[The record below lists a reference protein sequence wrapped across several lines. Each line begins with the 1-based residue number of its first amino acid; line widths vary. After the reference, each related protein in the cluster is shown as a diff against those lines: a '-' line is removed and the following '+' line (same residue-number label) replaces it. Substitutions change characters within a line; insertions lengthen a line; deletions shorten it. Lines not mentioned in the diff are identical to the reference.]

1 MDYIQRYL
9 THTIRKAMVSFPA
22 VLVTGARQTGKTIL
36 LRTEFGASHDYVSL
50 ERPDIRNRAL
60 ADPVGFFA
68 RTEGPLILDEIQ
80 YAPELLH
87 YVKELIDARRRPGQW
102 LLAGSQSFP
111 LMRGVSQTLAG
122 RAAVL
127 SLDPLSVRELSRQP
141 QISPEDMLERMFGSA
156 EKRTPAEAD
165 GMSGPADAADA
176 ESLRNDSR
184 QAAGPG
190 LEDWLLRGGFPEP
203 CLNRQVDRQLWFSG
217 YLQTYMQRDV
227 RDLTHVSDPET
238 FYRFLMLVAA
248 RTGQILNM
256 AELGNEIG
264 IAGPT
269 VKRWLSVLKT
279 SQLICLVPPYHRNFG
294 KRLRKSPKLYLLD
307 PGLAAFMLGLHSR
320 SSILQGPSLGA
331 LAETAVAAEW
341 FKFFRQHGEEP
352 RIYYWQSSGGREI
365 DLIIER
371 DGRLYALE
379 VKATATPRAQHGS
392 NLKQWLGLGRRERA
406 PRLKHPS
413 TKEPS
418 SVRRSAG
425 NLRAGLRKYRILRLN
440 SDSNSERIRTPIPTN
455 KLE

>member
-22 VLVTGARQTGKTIL
+22 VLVTGARQTGKTTL

-50 ERPDIRNRAL
+50 ERPDIRSRAL

-68 RTEGPLILDEIQ
+68 RTPGPLILDEIQ

-87 YVKELIDARRRPGQW
+87 YIKELIDARREPGRW

-122 RAAVL
+122 RVAVL
-127 SLDPLSVRELSRQP
+127 NLDPLSARELSQQP
-141 QISPEDMLERMFGSA
+141 QISPEDMLERIFGST
-156 EKRTPAEAD
+156 EKRVPARAG
-165 GMSGPADAADA
+165 GMSAPADAADP
-176 ESLRNDSR
+176 ESFRNGDR
-184 QAAGPG
+184 QAAGPS

-203 CLNRQVDRQLWFSG
+203 RLNKRADRQLWFSG
-217 YLQTYMQRDV
+217 YLQSYMQRDV
-227 RDLTHVSDPET
+227 RDLTQVSDLET
-238 FYRFLMLVAA
+238 FYRFLTLVAA
-248 RTGQILNM
+248 RTGQLLNM

-279 SQLICLVPPYHRNFG
+279 SQLICLLPPYHRNFG

-320 SSILQGPSLGA
+320 SSIMQGPSLGA

-352 RIYYWQSSGGREI
+352 QIYYWQSSGGKEV

-392 NLKQWLGLGRRERA
+392 NLKQWLELTGPNAHGALACNISEPQALLPGIRA
-406 PRLKHPS
+406 VPWHLNA
-413 TKEPS
+413 
-418 SVRRSAG
+418 RS
-425 NLRAGLRKYRILRLN
+425 
-440 SDSNSERIRTPIPTN
+440 D
-455 KLE
+455 